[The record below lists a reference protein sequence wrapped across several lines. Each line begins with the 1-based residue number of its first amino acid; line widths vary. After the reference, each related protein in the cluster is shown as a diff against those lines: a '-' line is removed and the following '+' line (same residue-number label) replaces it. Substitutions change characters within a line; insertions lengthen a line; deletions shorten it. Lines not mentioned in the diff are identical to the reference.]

1 MTFISAVG
9 GIIGVG
15 VLDYLTGAEI
25 GVSLFYLLPI
35 GVAVWYCGWGAGLAT
50 AVASASIWYLADI
63 GVGHSYS
70 HPMIA
75 LWNACIRLG
84 FFLVTIILL
93 HRLHQTLRS
102 QRRLVVELQASIAQ
116 VRTLRGLI
124 PICAWCKKIRDDD
137 GYWSAVESYLA
148 RHSDAEF
155 SHGICPECADEMR
168 RESMTGD

>member
-1 MTFISAVG
+1 M
-9 GIIGVG
+9 
-15 VLDYLTGAEI
+15 L
-25 GVSLFYLLPI
+25 
-35 GVAVWYCGWGAGLAT
+35 
-50 AVASASIWYLADI
+50 
-63 GVGHSYS
+63 
-70 HPMIA
+70 A
-75 LWNACIRLG
+75 LWNACIRRG